1 MTSARCCIG
10 RLGPL
15 RHTLGHGHRDG
26 EGQGHHAA
34 RRRVAH
40 GRPRA
45 GSDVQYVDADG
56 NRGEVRVPNSRPSRP
71 SFRLRAVSG
80 RPTSGHRGGRRR
92 DGEGRARTSV
102 RVGPTTDPSDTADQ
116 TTWRNRR
123 TRTTPGRRGATRG
136 DPRRATGRHAE
147 RARSS
152 AGQHRRIRQRRR
164 PTCGPAPV
172 APRSAHGIPEKE
184 ITTMRTGAGLDR
196 DPGRARHRNAMAQSR
211 RPGGTIRD
219 LQAALPRCSGWRHDL
234 DRAQHRRDEPQ
245 RARAGR

>member
-123 TRTTPGRRGATRG
+123 TRTTPRSSRRHPRRSSSRHRPSRRTSTLFSGSTSSHTAAQAPGVRTSAGCAKISSR
-136 DPRRATGRHAE
+136 DPRKGDHHHEDGGRVGP
-147 RARSS
+147 RSRSS
-152 AGQHRRIRQRRR
+152 SAQERDGTVASSWRNDQGSAGGAPQVQR
-164 PTCGPAPV
+164 
-172 APRSAHGIPEKE
+172 
-184 ITTMRTGAGLDR
+184 
-196 DPGRARHRNAMAQSR
+196 MAS
-211 RPGGTIRD
+211 
-219 LQAALPRCSGWRHDL
+219 
-234 DRAQHRRDEPQ
+234 
-245 RARAGR
+245 